1 MRVSASEAQFKG
13 KCDRVTGHVAINY
26 RGGGPAAE
34 QEGIFNYLSV
44 ADIIE
49 KVVCL
54 FSKKK
59 TTPVS

>member
-13 KCDRVTGHVAINY
+13 KRQRVTGHVAINY
-26 RGGGPAAE
+26 WGGGPAAE

-44 ADIIE
+44 DDIIE
-49 KVVCL
+49 KVEYL

-59 TTPVS
+59 KKHKH